1 MDKKTNTQKH
11 EQNLSEQTNTQ
22 KKSITKKTRKRH
34 KQNNMK
40 WTLIIKHTKQKAWKK
55 TWKHINEKIIERI
68 KQNTKTK
75 AWKKTLITKN
85 KHTNKSTK

>member
-40 WTLIIKHTKQKAWKK
+40 
-55 TWKHINEKIIERI
+55 
-68 KQNTKTK
+68 
-75 AWKKTLITKN
+75 
-85 KHTNKSTK
+85 